1 MNIKMKTLLV
11 IAALAAATLTSFADN
26 NGKFIYKNVEN
37 DKKQLTEQTVYR
49 ADDSGQYLTPT
60 IKYNFTY
67 DSQNRVSVKEACNW
81 DGGSETWVPVYRW
94 SYEYNEG
101 GYTISYSTWNADRK
115 EYNAVSQRS
124 EYKNDPLKEQMSVR
138 TSTYDSTTKEWQSS
152 VNCLVSTSADLLV
165 ADSK

>member
-1 MNIKMKTLLV
+1 MIIKMKTLLV
-11 IAALAAATLTSFADN
+11 IAALAVATLTSFADN

-37 DKKQLTEQTVYR
+37 NKNQLTEQTVYR

-60 IKYNFTY
+60 IKYSFTY
-67 DSQNRVSVKEACNW
+67 DAQNRVSEKEACNW
-81 DGGSETWVPVYRW
+81 DGGSETWVPAYRW

-124 EYKNDPLKEQMSVR
+124 EYKNDP
-138 TSTYDSTTKEWQSS
+138 
-152 VNCLVSTSADLLV
+152 
-165 ADSK
+165 